1 MSPTPRR
8 LGPFVL
14 LEAATVMSGSGNG
27 VVLVVLP
34 WLALER
40 TGSAA
45 SAGIVASASAVPLL
59 FAGLFAGSIVDRV
72 GRRRA
77 AIVSDLLSG
86 VSVALVPIVDHTFGL
101 DLGWLIALAVL
112 GAFFDPAGL
121 TAREALLPDVA
132 GAARLRL
139 ERVNGV
145 HEAVWGIAFLL
156 GPGIGGVLIA
166 TVGAVDAMWA
176 AAVGF
181 VVSAVLVA
189 IIRLPGLSQPPPH
202 ASPGDI
208 SAGLAPEA
216 RPGIWAET
224 KEGIALVW
232 RDRLL
237 RDVGLLTL
245 GLFATY
251 LPIEGVLLPTY
262 FEGQD
267 APERLGVLIMAMS
280 TGGIVGALGYSAWGH
295 RVGRRRM
302 FVSSLVASGA
312 TVSIMAMLPPYPVLL
327 VVGAM
332 LGLAYGPVSPMVNL
346 AIQLRTPEQAR
357 GRATGLLNS
366 VGYAA
371 GPVGYLLVGPFVE
384 WFGLEA
390 TFVIV
395 GLAVLAVALLAIP
408 LRGLHEFDGLSSVAG
423 HVSGALAAPQTAP
436 GSSSA
441 LPMSGPPTSSAGRRR
456 LEGRPGQLP
465 PGEGSVVGVRSGS
478 CTRPPTHPSHRDTQ
492 P

>member
-1 MSPTPRR
+1 MSATPRR

-45 SAGIVASASAVPLL
+45 SAGIVASASAIPLL
-59 FAGLFAGSIVDRV
+59 VAGLFAGSIVDRV

-86 VSVALVPIVDHTFGL
+86 ISVALVPIVDHAFGL

-176 AAVGF
+176 AAIGF
-181 VVSAVLVA
+181 AVSSVLVA
-189 IIRLPGLSQPPPH
+189 VIRLPGLSERPAH
-202 ASPGDI
+202 ATPEEI
-208 SAGLAPEA
+208 AAGLAPET

-245 GLFATY
+245 GLWATY
-251 LPIEGVLLPTY
+251 LPIEGVLLPVY
-262 FEGQD
+262 FEDQD

-280 TGGIVGALGYSAWGH
+280 AGGIVGALGYSAWGH
-295 RVGRRRM
+295 RVGRRTM
-302 FVSSLVASGA
+302 FVGAMVASGV
-312 TVSIMAMLPPYPVLL
+312 TVSLMALLPAYPVLL
-327 VVGAM
+327 VVGAL

-346 AIQLRTPEQAR
+346 AIQLRAPEQAR
-357 GRATGLLNS
+357 GRVTGLLNS
-366 VGYAA
+366 IGYAA

-384 WFGLEA
+384 WFGLET
-390 TFVIV
+390 TFLVV
-395 GLAVLAVALLAIP
+395 GLSVLAVALLAIP
-408 LRGLHEFDGLSSVAG
+408 VRGLHEFDDLPSTAVDGAASAPSDPGVPGAAG
-423 HVSGALAAPQTAP
+423 APA
-436 GSSSA
+436 
-441 LPMSGPPTSSAGRRR
+441 
-456 LEGRPGQLP
+456 
-465 PGEGSVVGVRSGS
+465 VGVVPAGELLVGS
-478 CTRPPTHPSHRDTQ
+478 AAAAEVDPADAGGVPAHT
-492 P
+492 